1 MLFVEPDRGRSTRCS
16 GWKRAT
22 DMDETTD
29 RSDSRDVED
38 TPAVGTHP
46 EDFLALIPHFYRGSV
61 SQATSAQD
69 RLDRTTDW
77 AITLIAALLSVVFAS
92 VDMPAYLLLIG
103 LLLLN
108 MFLFFEVRRY
118 RFYDVW
124 RSQVRFV
131 QENVFANAFDP
142 AGVKQHPNWR
152 EEIGD
157 DLRRPT
163 FKVSYLEALARRIRR
178 VYALL
183 FVVVGVAWVSKV
195 TLFTPEAR
203 WTEAAELP
211 GVPGVVVAIVLA
223 SFYVAVLV
231 VAFWPRRREAKGEI
245 HGVESGL
252 WKETDDE

>member
-1 MLFVEPDRGRSTRCS
+1 MSDPTDEPDSKDAEVAAAAGDDPD
-16 GWKRAT
+16 A
-22 DMDETTD
+22 
-29 RSDSRDVED
+29 
-38 TPAVGTHP
+38 
-46 EDFLALIPHFYRGSV
+46 FLALVPHFYRGSV

-77 AITLIAALLSVVFAS
+77 AITLIAALLSIVFAS
-92 VDMPAYLLLIG
+92 EGTPAYLLLIG
-103 LLLLN
+103 LLLLS

-142 AGVKQHPNWR
+142 ADAELHPHWR
-152 EEIGD
+152 EAIGD
-157 DLRRPT
+157 DLRQPT
-163 FKVSYLEALARRIRR
+163 FKVTFLEALSRRLRR

-183 FVVVGVAWVSKV
+183 FVVVGLAWVSKI

-211 GVPGVVVAIVLA
+211 GVPGSVVATALA
-223 SFYVAVLV
+223 LFYVTVVV
-231 VAFWPRRREAKGEI
+231 VAFWPGRREAKGEI
-245 HGVESGL
+245 HGVEPGR
-252 WKETDDE
+252 WKETDDERR